1 MDKIVNVGIAGFG
14 MSAQVFHV
22 PFLTV
27 DPRFKIK
34 KVFERS
40 SEKSKQ
46 KIADVEVVR
55 DFSALLSDDIDL
67 VVITTPNLTH
77 YPLAKQA
84 IEAGKHVIVEKPVSV
99 TANEAAELGR
109 LAALHGILLSP
120 YQNRRWDSG
129 FDAVKNIIKHNLI
142 GDVVDYQVRFDRY
155 SPNKNPKRWKETGE
169 KGIGLVYD
177 LGVHLLDH
185 TVDLF
190 GMPQALF
197 ADIRYQQPQAL
208 SDDNFQIYLYYPQ
221 LKVELTA
228 SKYVREKAPHIALHG
243 RLGSYIKQTMDVQEA
258 RLAQGIEPR
267 GNWNLEVETDW
278 GILNTELNGSH
289 FRGRIESPAMS
300 YATYYDNIHAAI
312 TSNTPLIVTIEQATD
327 VMKLLEKCFESAEL
341 RKVIEI
347 E

>member
-1 MDKIVNVGIAGFG
+1 MKPIINVAIAGFG

-22 PFLTV
+22 PFLLI
-27 DPRFKIK
+27 DPRFNIK

-46 KIADVEVVR
+46 KIPDVEVVR
-55 DFSALLSDDIDL
+55 DFAELLTDEIDL
-67 VVITTPNLTH
+67 VIITTPNLTH

-84 IEAGKHVIVEKPVSV
+84 IKAGKHIIVEKPVSV
-99 TANEAAELGR
+99 TTDEAIELGR
-109 LAALHGILLSP
+109 LATEAGIVFSP

-129 FDAVKNIIKHNLI
+129 FQAVKNIIANNLI
-142 GDVVDYQVRFDRY
+142 GDIVDYQVRYDRY
-155 SPNKNPKRWKETGE
+155 SANKNPKAWKETGE

-185 TVDLF
+185 AVDTF

-197 ADIRYQQPQAL
+197 ADIRYQHEGAL

-228 SKYVREKAPHIALHG
+228 SKYVREKAPHLALHG
-243 RLGSYIKQTMDVQEA
+243 RHGSYLKQTMDIQES

-267 GNWNLEVETDW
+267 GNWNLEDEADW
-278 GILNTELNGSH
+278 GILNTDLNGIH
-289 FRGRIESPAMS
+289 FRGKIESPSMS
-300 YATYYDNIHAAI
+300 YAAYYDNIYAAI
-312 TSNTPLIVTIEQATD
+312 TANAPLIVTIAQATK
-327 VMKLLEKCFESAEL
+327 VMTLLEKCFESAAL
-341 RKVIEI
+341 RKVVTV
-347 E
+347 